1 MGEDRGNKIMRGRNV
16 RGAIIAVF
24 LLGVLVF
31 ASVYYAWT
39 TVIDIFQPVSPPG
52 AGRTIPIEI
61 KKGETT
67 AQIADDLQAKGLIHN
82 ALAFRVWARVK
93 GLDRQLQAGGYYHL
107 STGMT
112 ISDIID
118 QLINTSPDV
127 FYVTI
132 PEGYR
137 IEQIAQVF
145 AGAGLVRF
153 NKQDFLKYT
162 KHPAQFP
169 DAVKYPV
176 LKLIPAGNSMEGLL
190 FPATYDMPINANAQD
205 VVNRMLK
212 AFDDYAQKY
221 DLVARARANKLNE
234 YQMIIL
240 ASLVQREILHLHD
253 APGVAGVYWNRFM
266 NNVPNDTAGYLGSD
280 PSVQYA
286 RDSQT
291 PPQQYWQPLQDAGKN
306 IATNSPWNTYL
317 NQGLP
322 PTPICSP
329 GLATLQA
336 AASPAKSDYFYFL
349 STKTGTIVYAKTYQ
363 EFQQDVQKYLH

>member
-1 MGEDRGNKIMRGRNV
+1 MRGRNV

-39 TVIDIFQPVSPPG
+39 TVIDIFQPVSPPR

-112 ISDIID
+112 ISDVID

-153 NKQDFLKYT
+153 NQQDFLKYT
-162 KHPAQFP
+162 KHPGQFP
-169 DAVKYPV
+169 RSEERRV
-176 LKLIPAGNSMEGLL
+176 
-190 FPATYDMPINANAQD
+190 
-205 VVNRMLK
+205 
-212 AFDDYAQKY
+212 
-221 DLVARARANKLNE
+221 
-234 YQMIIL
+234 
-240 ASLVQREILHLHD
+240 
-253 APGVAGVYWNRFM
+253 
-266 NNVPNDTAGYLGSD
+266 
-280 PSVQYA
+280 
-286 RDSQT
+286 
-291 PPQQYWQPLQDAGKN
+291 GKECRSRW
-306 IATNSPWNTYL
+306 SPY
-317 NQGLP
+317 
-322 PTPICSP
+322 
-329 GLATLQA
+329 
-336 AASPAKSDYFYFL
+336 
-349 STKTGTIVYAKTYQ
+349 
-363 EFQQDVQKYLH
+363 H